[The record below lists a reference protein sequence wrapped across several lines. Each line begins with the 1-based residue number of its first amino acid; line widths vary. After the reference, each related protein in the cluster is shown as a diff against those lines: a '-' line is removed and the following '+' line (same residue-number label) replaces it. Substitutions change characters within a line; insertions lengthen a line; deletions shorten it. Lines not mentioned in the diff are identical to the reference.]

1 MFKLILLGFIAFA
14 IFIVLLPIILLSFIT
29 SMLTGKKVSFSETIQ
44 NKINKQKKETKRSS
58 YGDVIDIEVVNVE
71 EVSNEENNQKI
82 K

>member
-29 SMLTGKKVSFSETIQ
+29 SMLTGKKVSFSEAVQ
-44 NKINKQKKETKRSS
+44 NKINRQKKESKRSS

-71 EVSNEENNQKI
+71 EVTNEESNQKI

>member
-29 SMLTGKKVSFSETIQ
+29 SMLTGKKVSFSEAVQ
-44 NKINKQKKETKRSS
+44 NKINRQKKETKRSS

-71 EVSNEENNQKI
+71 EVTNEESNQKI